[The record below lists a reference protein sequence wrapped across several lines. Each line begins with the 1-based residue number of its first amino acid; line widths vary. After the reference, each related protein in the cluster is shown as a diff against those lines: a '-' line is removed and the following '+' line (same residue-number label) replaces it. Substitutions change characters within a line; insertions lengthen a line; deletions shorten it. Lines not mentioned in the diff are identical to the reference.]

1 MLDAAVR
8 RNVPFPLWPG
18 PLAPG
23 AEVLSLGLAAP
34 TLLRSLQVSG
44 VTVGLSGPQAQE
56 SDRGLK
62 EDQPAGFPERP

>member
-1 MLDAAVR
+1 M
-8 RNVPFPLWPG
+8 
-18 PLAPG
+18 
-23 AEVLSLGLAAP
+23 LSLGLAAP